1 MMKPLKNAV
10 CGVTRGVDARGAA
23 AMIAAMDGIAG
34 ATIDVVTA
42 AMMDRT
48 IDAEDVGK
56 DVDRAMAVDVDRKAR
71 GVDGDSRAKVLEPHG
86 RNGVARAKNKFCLRK
101 MRIYANMCYAFVN
114 RRCVSD

>member
-10 CGVTRGVDARGAA
+10 RGVTRGVDARGAA
-23 AMIAAMDGIAG
+23 AMIAAMDDIAG

-42 AMMDRT
+42 VTMDRT
-48 IDAEDVGK
+48 IDAQDVGK
-56 DVDRAMAVDVDRKAR
+56 DADRAMAVDVARKAR

-101 MRIYANMCYAFVN
+101 KRIYANMCYAFVN